1 MSNLQPY
8 YPASK
13 IRVAQKADAF
23 FLGEVGE
30 RREREKRMKKKLSL
44 SPKYFSDQKIH
55 PSHL

>member
-13 IRVAQKADAF
+13 IRVTQKADALF
-23 FLGEVGE
+23 WGGGREGEGKE
-30 RREREKRMKKKLSL
+30 DEKKLSL

>member
-1 MSNLQPY
+1 MSNLQLY

-13 IRVAQKADAF
+13 IRVAQKADARF
-23 FLGEVGE
+23 GG
-30 RREREKRMKKKLSL
+30 RGGGRGRTGWKKLSL